1 MIEQPRVM
9 LFVVIAPHRG
19 LEPCHFDRVE
29 GPQIRLPRPAG
40 IGDAGSDQNRQGKND
55 PAALN

>member
-1 MIEQPRVM
+1 M

-29 GPQIRLPRPAG
+29 GLQIRLPRPAG